1 MKISIKRKIYLFYLM
16 YLILIWTVSRYFDKF
31 LTFISHNK
39 IMQDTLDRILV
50 NWNRVISKDILSNLY
65 PLWSYELQHESLSC
79 VSSFWYTKIWIYF
92 FFLAKVN
99 FSMFCLNFI
108 KWRLMMIITTQGL
121 LHNSL
126 MFFLKNKNLISSW
139 MCMKISWF
147 LFFDMHVRIL

>member
-1 MKISIKRKIYLFYLM
+1 MKIIIKRKIYLFYLM

-65 PLWSYELQHESLSC
+65 PLWSYELQHESLVC
-79 VSSFWYTKIWIYF
+79 PLFGIQRYEFI

-126 MFFLKNKNLISSW
+126 MFFLKNKNLISSR